1 MEELIANRYT
11 KALLGTKNANA
22 AKYQEILSDLSD
34 AICNNS
40 ELLTALKSPMIESK
54 KKAEIII
61 DPMGKILDSNLT
73 NLINILGEK
82 NRLMLI
88 PYIAK
93 LLGAYLQK
101 EANAYSGIVL
111 SKKKIDKKELAEL
124 EDTIGKYTQ
133 SKVSL
138 SYEKGE
144 NEGVKVV
151 VDDLGVEVNF
161 SKERVKEQLIEF
173 ISKAL

>member
-11 KALLGTKNANA
+11 KALLGTKNANPSD
-22 AKYQEILSDLSD
+22 YQKVLSTLSD

-40 ELLTALKSPMIESK
+40 ELLATLKSPMIESK
-54 KKAEIII
+54 KKAQVII
-61 DPMGKILDSNLT
+61 DAMGKSLDSNLV

-88 PYIAK
+88 PYITK
-93 LLGAYLQK
+93 LLGAHLQK
-101 EANAYSGIVL
+101 EANAYSGVVF
-111 SKKKIDKKELAEL
+111 SKKKIDKKELTEL
-124 EDTIGKYTQ
+124 EDTIGNYTQ

-138 SYEKGE
+138 SYQKGE